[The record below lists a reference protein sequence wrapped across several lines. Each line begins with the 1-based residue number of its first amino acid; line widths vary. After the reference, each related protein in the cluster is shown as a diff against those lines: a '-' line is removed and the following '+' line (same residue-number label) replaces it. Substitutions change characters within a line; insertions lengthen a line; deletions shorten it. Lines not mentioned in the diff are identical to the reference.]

1 MFRALALTASLFAAP
16 MAHSDPFVSPDI
28 LVLGDSQ
35 IPFGSGPVFLD
46 FFENLKSHCPP
57 KPHQEVAL
65 AQIDDMKVAVI
76 GVRSTS
82 LHSWTARKGGGKS
95 AICKVDRKWK
105 VNAGTFGFINQT
117 GNKYKQM
124 GQGKPYQFCQ
134 KGKSAF
140 EAMFRPDYYQPKL
153 LLMSFLGNSTKR
165 WGSSREKALED
176 VKKLMAQIPEGTPC
190 IFMTT
195 APPYSK
201 KIVDRRLKA
210 QANIK
215 WAFEQTGG
223 SCTFLEGAT
232 PETVAA
238 NKGNKHYFRR
248 NKSGRVKDP
257 YHPNER
263 AAKNFF
269 QIRMGKICNAIY
281 DEITVPL
288 ATPPAPA
295 VTAGPPAATVAP
307 TPVTKIEV
315 PTPLADTVLAKR

>member
-1 MFRALALTASLFAAP
+1 MLRPLVLAASLLTAPLAQAEQ
-16 MAHSDPFVSPDI
+16 FVSPDI

-35 IPFGSGPVFLD
+35 IPFGSGPVFLE

-57 KPHQEVAL
+57 KPEHEAAL
-65 AQIDDMKVAVI
+65 AEIDDMKVAVI

-82 LHSWTARKGGGKS
+82 IHSWTARSGRGKG
-95 AICKVDRKWK
+95 AICNVDKKWK

-117 GNKYKQM
+117 GSKYKQM
-124 GQGKPYQFCQ
+124 GRGQPYQFCQ
-134 KGKSAF
+134 SGKSAF

-165 WGSSREKALED
+165 WGESREKALED
-176 VKKLMAQIPEGTPC
+176 VEKLMSQIPEGTPC

-215 WAFEQTGG
+215 WAFEQTPG

-232 PETVAA
+232 SETVAA
-238 NKGNKHYFRR
+238 NKGNKSHFRQT
-248 NKSGRVKDP
+248 KSGRVKDP
-257 YHPNER
+257 FHPNER
-263 AAKNFF
+263 AARQFF
-269 QIRMGKICNAIY
+269 KLEMAQICNAIY
-281 DEITVPL
+281 TEISAPDVVAAQDVPPSEPRL
-288 ATPPAPA
+288 ANL
-295 VTAGPPAATVAP
+295 
-307 TPVTKIEV
+307 E
-315 PTPLADTVLAKR
+315 

>member
-1 MFRALALTASLFAAP
+1 MLRNLITPLLPAFLFAAP
-16 MAHSDPFVSPDI
+16 MAQAEPFVSPDI

-35 IPFGSGPVFLD
+35 IPFGAGPVLLD

-57 KPHQEVAL
+57 KPEHEAAL

-82 LHSWTARKGGGKS
+82 IQSWTARSGGAKG
-95 AICKVDRKWK
+95 AICTVDKKWK
-105 VNAGTFGFINQT
+105 VNAGTFGFINKT

-165 WGSSREKALED
+165 WANDRNKALAD
-176 VKKLMAQIPEGTPC
+176 VEKLMSQVPEGTPC

-201 KIVDRRLKA
+201 KLVDRRLKA
-210 QANIK
+210 QTNIK
-215 WAFEQTGG
+215 WAFEQTPG
-223 SCTFLEGAT
+223 SCTFIEGAT
-232 PETVAA
+232 PETIAA
-238 NKGNKHYFRR
+238 NKGNKKHFRR

-263 AAKNFF
+263 AAKNF
-269 QIRMGKICNAIY
+269 MKLEMANICHAIY
-281 DEITVPL
+281 DELTPL
-288 ATPPAPA
+288 
-295 VTAGPPAATVAP
+295 
-307 TPVTKIEV
+307 TPVSTQVAEIAE
-315 PTPLADTVLAKR
+315 ADLVDPASNLSSDLSAESKQK

>member
-1 MFRALALTASLFAAP
+1 MLRILALTTSLFAAP
-16 MAHSDPFVSPDI
+16 MAQSEQFVSPDI

-35 IPFGSGPVFLD
+35 IPFGSGPVFLE
-46 FFENLKSHCPP
+46 FFENLNKHCPP
-57 KPHQEVAL
+57 GPETRAAM

-82 LHSWTARKGGGKS
+82 IQSWTARSGRGKG
-95 AICKVDRKWK
+95 AICNVDKNWK
-105 VNAGTFGFINQT
+105 ANAGTFGFINRT

-140 EAMFRPDYYQPKL
+140 EAMFRPDYYKPKL

-165 WGSSREKALED
+165 WASSRDNALAD
-176 VKKLMAQIPEGTPC
+176 VQKLMSQIPQGTPC

-215 WAFEQTGG
+215 WAFEQIPD
-223 SCTFLEGAT
+223 SCTFVEGAT

-238 NKGNKHYFRR
+238 NKGNKRYFRR

-263 AAKNFF
+263 AANNFF
-269 QIRMGKICNAIY
+269 KLQMSAICHAIFN
-281 DEITVPL
+281 EIKPL
-288 ATPPAPA
+288 AATSTQVASI
-295 VTAGPPAATVAP
+295 AGPILGTSASLP
-307 TPVTKIEV
+307 
-315 PTPLADTVLAKR
+315 